1 MQGPNNLCFL
11 IQVLPNNFL
20 EHVVGLHRLL
30 REQLTT
36 SMSRPNVVSLVQLP
50 VLIRQP
56 IGAGMAF
63 TWRRLLTA
71 ILPKAGYMGLLRTN
85 QSSNPH
91 DHATPVVE
99 FIKVAHWKKWS
110 GESSSSAQFQCLHT
124 CTSPFDCI
132 HLPLGVQR
140 WDRRLHKGLISWFVR
155 GYKYEKCNA
164 QIIVYIVSRK
174 CDTDC
179 LLEQLLILW
188 LKMCRFCDSYT
199 TAAFV
204 WTWCASFFRDGWA
217 VCEIIWTHTC
227 KFVCSCKQLEI

>member
-11 IQVLPNNFL
+11 IQVLPNNCL
-20 EHVVGLHRLL
+20 GHVVGLHQLL
-30 REQLTT
+30 REQHTT

-50 VLIRQP
+50 VLIPQP

-63 TWRRLLTA
+63 TWQRQLTA
-71 ILPKAGYMGLLRTN
+71 ILPKAGYMGLSQTN

-110 GESSSSAQFQCLHT
+110 GESSSSIQFQCLHT

-132 HLPLGVQR
+132 HLPWGYKGGIGG
-140 WDRRLHKGLISWFVR
+140 LHKGLISWFVR

-164 QIIVYIVSRK
+164 QIIMYIVSRK
-174 CDTDC
+174 CDRLSAWAASDSLIKDVPVLRFLHRGFC
-179 LLEQLLILW
+179 LNMVHCWSGMDELCV
-188 LKMCRFCDSYT
+188 KSC
-199 TAAFV
+199 
-204 WTWCASFFRDGWA
+204 GN
-217 VCEIIWTHTC
+217 TH
-227 KFVCSCKQLEI
+227 VSPICSCKQL